1 MNHKP
6 GTMNTCRFDPP
17 GQGKIPLGSP
27 NILRA
32 LFRVVLATSLLPLV
46 SCGGGGAGTTSGA
59 GAVITPIFSGV
70 TDAERINAAKS
81 TAEKNAQCTK
91 IAPFYWEIGS
101 KSAALTNGS
110 VGTGFSATTVMSVAS
125 ASKFIYAAYVSQKKA
140 GTLSATD
147 IKALTFRSGYTSFDK
162 CATSDSIH
170 SCAISGTN
178 GTLTAANDNKFFYGG
193 GHMQIHADQVMNL
206 GSLTNST
213 LADEINN
220 GLGLGATATEFSYTQ
235 PQLAGGVSTSPQVY
249 AKFLRKL
256 LDGSLKLGTQLSD
269 NAFCATPSAC
279 PSSAVSSPFPS
290 DETPLYGM
298 GHWIEDKT
306 KSDGAFS
313 SPGLFGFYP
322 WIDANLT
329 SYGMV
334 ARATIVG
341 TTSADPQVQPYT
353 QSMYC
358 GRLIRKA
365 WATGVT
371 Q

>member
-1 MNHKP
+1 MNPNP
-6 GTMNTCRFDPP
+6 GTMNTSRFDPP
-17 GQGKIPLGSP
+17 GQGSVLKGRPTIR
-27 NILRA
+27 RA
-32 LFRVVLATSLLPLV
+32 LFSAALAAIVLPLV
-46 SCGGGGAGTTSGA
+46 SCGGGGAGASLGTGT
-59 GAVITPIFSGV
+59 VTTPIFSGV

-81 TAEKNAQCTK
+81 TAEKNAQCAK

-101 KSAALTNGS
+101 KSAALTSGT
-110 VGTGFSATTVMSVAS
+110 VGTGFSATSVMSVAS

-235 PQLAGGVSTSPQVY
+235 PQPAGGVSTSPQVY

-269 NAFCATPSAC
+269 NAVCTTPSAC

-290 DETPLYGM
+290 DETPLYGL

-329 SYGMV
+329 SYGIV

-341 TTSADPQVQPYT
+341 TASVDPQVQPYT